1 MGQNFISCRDS
12 FMFHLKQFNTWDQ
25 SPSTKGEKMHLS
37 PDQKIHGHRGIQI
50 LCKGIIPKEID
61 YNTTDPNLFKI
72 SDDFKLS
79 DSSCSSDMKGGIKS
93 MVEYRVIRILLAK
106 SWNDAPI
113 LLTQI
118 ERFFSNSRSVYSS
131 LIFNV
136 RYITEVQHSLPWR
149 NRRISL
155 SAYATKSRKFAI
167 VRFAIRIKQ
176 RCSTCIKW
184 QFRNMQQV
192 AKKRLV
198 AIEITSKQRSYARR
212 ENI

>member
-1 MGQNFISCRDS
+1 MVIGEYKFCAKELYQKRSITTQQIPIY
-12 FMFHLKQFNTWDQ
+12 LKSRMILNSVTAHVLPTW
-25 SPSTKGEKMHLS
+25 
-37 PDQKIHGHRGIQI
+37 
-50 LCKGIIPKEID
+50 
-61 YNTTDPNLFKI
+61 
-72 SDDFKLS
+72 
-79 DSSCSSDMKGGIKS
+79 KGGIKS
-93 MVEYRVIRILLAK
+93 MVEYRVITILLAK

-167 VRFAIRIKQ
+167 VRFAIRNKQ